1 MLNLF
6 FKAYFHQRNTP
17 LIDNKYYLH
26 FELLLN
32 NEIYE
37 PLSFVLTLDD
47 HFGKI
52 GNVRNER
59 NTVYLYL
66 TENQL
71 TVIYTNLGAGKIFII
86 HCTFQSY

>member
-1 MLNLF
+1 M
-6 FKAYFHQRNTP
+6 K
-17 LIDNKYYLH
+17 
-26 FELLLN
+26 
-32 NEIYE
+32 
-37 PLSFVLTLDD
+37 LTLDD
-47 HFGKI
+47 HIEKI

-59 NTVYLYL
+59 NTVYSYL